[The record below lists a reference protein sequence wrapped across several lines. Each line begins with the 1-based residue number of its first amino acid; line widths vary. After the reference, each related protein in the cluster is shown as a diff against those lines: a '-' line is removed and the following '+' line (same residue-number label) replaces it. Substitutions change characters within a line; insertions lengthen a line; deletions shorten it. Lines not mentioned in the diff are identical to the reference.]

1 MLRTPIPVSA
11 AVIEMDGRILA
22 YRRPAAKARPLMYE
36 FPGGK
41 REEGETDEAA
51 LIREC
56 REELGVELN
65 IKGLYTVLTHEYPE
79 ITVRLSFFLSEIA
92 EGEPR
97 GLENGSFR
105 WVTRTEAQELEFCPP
120 DRSVVEML
128 NSSPGKAEIENALLS
143 MRDEGYAAFTA
154 NLTPNLSASDIIGVR
169 VPELRRYARSL
180 FKTADTPAVERFLGC
195 LPHRYLEEN
204 NLHAFIIEQL
214 RDYDECISRLD
225 DFLPHVNNWATCD
238 MMKPKVLFTRPKET
252 LAHIDRWLSSG
263 STYAV
268 RFGLCILMRY
278 LGKLF
283 DDTILPRAAS
293 VRSDEYYVK
302 MMQAWFFATALTKR
316 YDEALAFISSRSLAP
331 WVHNKAIQKARESR
345 MIPDERKAELSAYKI

>member
-1 MLRTPIPVSA
+1 MRERTADLLHFNHS
-11 AVIEMDGRILA
+11 
-22 YRRPAAKARPLMYE
+22 RP
-36 FPGGK
+36 G
-41 REEGETDEAA
+41 
-51 LIREC
+51 
-56 REELGVELN
+56 
-65 IKGLYTVLTHEYPE
+65 
-79 ITVRLSFFLSEIA
+79 
-92 EGEPR
+92 
-97 GLENGSFR
+97 
-105 WVTRTEAQELEFCPP
+105 
-120 DRSVVEML
+120 
-128 NSSPGKAEIENALLS
+128 
-143 MRDEGYAAFTA
+143 GYAAFTA

-238 MMKPKVLFTRPKET
+238 MMKPKVLFTRPKQT

-278 LGKLF
+278 LGKYY

-316 YDEALAFISSRSLAP
+316 YDEALAAISSRSLPP

-345 MIPDERKAELSAYKI
+345 MIPDERKAELSAYRI